1 MRSLTSSSSTHLRE
15 QPEGSAGGAAVARGA
30 RLDCAN
36 LGDSGFWVLRCVRE
50 RAFACV
56 CVCVCGW
63 VCGCVG
69 VCMHAWGH
77 LRMKECVFY
86 CRMCSVTTDG
96 VL

>member
-1 MRSLTSSSSTHLRE
+1 MRSLTSSSSTHLCE

-56 CVCVCGW
+56 CVCVCVCVWVGVW
-63 VCGCVG
+63 VCACMRGGICV
-69 VCMHAWGH
+69 
-77 LRMKECVFY
+77 
-86 CRMCSVTTDG
+86 
-96 VL
+96 